1 MAQERVPISRPMPM
15 WSHAP
20 FVPTGPVTHVHN
32 PTTRRGGTT
41 IGLSFDGIDFI
52 LGNCGCLPPDT
63 NAAVG
68 HNFIVETVNFHIRAW
83 FKDTGVP
90 TSLDEDLSVF
100 FGQASQG
107 DPYMV
112 FDELADRW
120 YVNAFNADASGLI
133 LAVSQ
138 TNDPTGAWFIYNLNN
153 VGGFPDFA
161 KPGYNKDAIF
171 ISYND
176 FGTHGGNAAVAT
188 IDKAQAIA
196 GILVDFI
203 SNPPP
208 QFRAM
213 PPAQFHGDTT
223 GGVEWFGSINF
234 SGGNTVRIT
243 KMTN

>member
-1 MAQERVPISRPMPM
+1 
-15 WSHAP
+15 
-20 FVPTGPVTHVHN
+20 VTNVHT
-32 PTTRRGGTT
+32 PTTRLAGTT
-41 IGLSFDGIDFI
+41 ILQSYDGIDF
-52 LGNCGCLPPDT
+52 LGSNCGCLPPDNGT
-63 NAAVG
+63 AVG
-68 HNFIVETVNFHIRAW
+68 GNYVVEVVNVQIRI
-83 FKDTGVP
+83 FDKTTGAIL
-90 TSLDEDLSVF
+90 LDEPLSTF
-100 FGQASQG
+100 FGQGTAG

-112 FDELADRW
+112 YDDLANRW
-120 YVNAFNADASGLI
+120 FMNAFNSDASGLL

-138 TNDPTGAWFIYNLNN
+138 TSNLLGAWFIYNLNN

-196 GILVDFI
+196 GTLVDFI

-234 SGGNTVRIT
+234 SGANTGRIT
-243 KMTN
+243 K